1 MFIFRIQ
8 GYRMKL
14 GRSYRPIANRVKV
27 RLGLRWVL
35 IKKKRGV
42 PAVVYRKKVW
52 YLRFRK
58 NSVSLRAGSK
68 RKRIT
73 IRRRFSR
80 KKYLRKLQ
88 RLRRRRKQRKRRR
101 RNRRRRRRRTRRKRR
116 RQRRQRRKARRR
128 RLRRGRLVSCVL
140 KLKYA
145 RRWRRVYRQGR
156 YLVFRIGRRVLKV
169 R

>member
-1 MFIFRIQ
+1 
-8 GYRMKL
+8 MKL
-14 GRSYRPIANRVKV
+14 GRSYRPITNRVKI

-42 PAVVYRKKVW
+42 PAVVVRNKVW
-52 YLRFRK
+52 NVRFRK
-58 NSVSLRAGSK
+58 NSVSLRARRK
-68 RKRIT
+68 RKRIMIT
-73 IRRRFSR
+73 RRFSR
-80 KKYLRKLQ
+80 RKYLRKLQ
-88 RLRRRRKQRKRRR
+88 RMRKRRIRRRRRR

-128 RLRRGRLVSCVL
+128 RRRRGRITSCVL

-145 RRWRRVYRQGR
+145 RRWRRVYRKGR
-156 YLVFRIGRRVLKV
+156 SLVFRIERRVRRV